1 MAERDDKSQSYGSAR
16 GSTFSE
22 RIVQR
27 GLQVLSVGAIGWFA
41 VAVTDLKTQTAV
53 TLEKLDAMERRLED
67 FRTFM
72 GDRYTGADAR
82 KDLQPIL
89 DELRDHEAR
98 LRRLETATH

>member
-1 MAERDDKSQSYGSAR
+1 MTNRRATVRREAPRFPSESYSADCR
-16 GSTFSE
+16 CF
-22 RIVQR
+22 
-27 GLQVLSVGAIGWFA
+27 SVGAIGWFA